1 MTHPLRA
8 FGAPP
13 WKGGDTWGRRSR
25 NLGVP
30 GLDRFMRCGSRF
42 GAVEN

>member
-1 MTHPLRA
+1 MENPLRA

-25 NLGVP
+25 TLGVP
-30 GLDRFMRCGSRF
+30 GLGFFMRYESCS
-42 GAVEN
+42 GAAEN